1 MPEPV
6 GWRGVAR
13 KRVAVLISGR
23 GSNMA
28 ALIYAAQAEDCPFD
42 VVLVASD
49 KPDAAGLALARAEG
63 VAVADL
69 PAARSDRAGFE
80 AALGDAIEAAG
91 IDVVACAGYMRI
103 LGDAFIARFAGRII
117 NIHPSLLPAHR
128 GLDTHK
134 AVLAA
139 GERVT
144 GATVHHVIVEL
155 DAGPVLGQVRVTVQP
170 GDSIASLAERVRIAE
185 HQLYPRV
192 LAELIARDSGPEA
205 VLARVRELALALP
218 AAGEKLTHGMPGFFV
233 TGGKFF
239 AYFTHDHHGDGITA
253 LLVKASGVE
262 EQAQLIENDPELY
275 YRPAYFGPSGWIG
288 IRLDAGAVDWLHIE
302 DWLTRSWRVSAP
314 KRLAGLPI

>member
-1 MPEPV
+1 MPE
-6 GWRGVAR
+6 RA
-13 KRVAVLISGR
+13 RVAVLISGR

-28 ALIYAAQAEDCPFD
+28 ALIYAAQAEDCPYT

-49 KPDAAGLALARAEG
+49 KPDAEGLALARAEG
-63 VAVADL
+63 VAVAEL
-69 PAARSDRAGFE
+69 PAARGDKAGFE
-80 AALGDAIEAAG
+80 AALGDAIDDAR
-91 IDVVACAGYMRI
+91 IDVIACAGYMRI
-103 LGDAFIARFAGRII
+103 LSDDFVRRFAGRII
-117 NIHPSLLPAHR
+117 NIHPSLLPAHK
-128 GLDTHK
+128 GLDTHA

-144 GATVHHVIVEL
+144 GATVHRVIAEL
-155 DAGPVLGQVRVTVQP
+155 DAGAILGQVRVAVQA
-170 GDSIASLAERVRIAE
+170 GDDVASLSERVRIAE

-192 LAELIARDSGPEA
+192 LGELLARENGPEA
-205 VLARVRELALALP
+205 VLARVRELALGLP
-218 AAGEKLTHGMPGFFV
+218 AAEEKLSHGMPGFFV

-239 AYFTHDHHGDGITA
+239 AYFTRDHHSDGITA

-288 IRLDAGAVDWLHIE
+288 IRLDAGAVDWGHIE
-302 DWLTRSWRVSAP
+302 EWLTRSWRVSAP